1 MAETL
6 RVIIADDILPFV
18 KGLKEMLSELP
29 DVELVGEAFTAA
41 EAVTMALSHRP
52 DVVMIDVSWKDAR
65 TSGLSARQH
74 HEAGLIAIER
84 IKRQAPEVA
93 ILAMT
98 AYTELAEL
106 ARQRGADLAVPKELL
121 NDFEQLHQLLRKAVD
136 AVRAPRIRKEYES
149 LTKRE
154 QQILEMMA
162 KGLTDQEIA
171 GALAWG
177 IGVIKLDV
185 QTIYEKLDARNRAH
199 AIARGY
205 DLGLLP
211 KGCSFRADDT

>member
-6 RVIIADDILPFV
+6 RVMIADDILPFV
-18 KGLKEMLSELP
+18 KGLKEMLSEIP
-29 DVELVGEAFTAA
+29 DLELIGEAFTAA
-41 EAVTMALSHRP
+41 EAVTMALARRP
-52 DVVMIDVSWKDAR
+52 DVVMIDVSWKDTR

-74 HEAGLIAIER
+74 HEAGLAAIER

-98 AYTELAEL
+98 AYTELIEL

-121 NDFEQLHQLLRKAVD
+121 NDFDQLDRLLRKAVD
-136 AVRAPRIRKEYES
+136 AVRVPRMRKEFES
-149 LTKRE
+149 LTNRE

-171 GALAWG
+171 SALTWG
-177 IGVIKLDV
+177 IGVIKRDV

-199 AIARGY
+199 AVARGY

-211 KGCSFRADDT
+211 KGCSFRSDGT

>member
-6 RVIIADDILPFV
+6 RVMIADDILPFV
-18 KGLKEMLSELP
+18 KGLKEMLSEIP
-29 DVELVGEAFTAA
+29 DLELIGEAFTAA
-41 EAVTMALSHRP
+41 EAVTMALARRP
-52 DVVMIDVSWKDAR
+52 DVVMIDVSWKDTR

-74 HEAGLIAIER
+74 HEAGLAAIER

-98 AYTELAEL
+98 AYTELIEL

-121 NDFEQLHQLLRKAVD
+121 NDFDQLDRLLRKAVD
-136 AVRAPRIRKEYES
+136 AVRVPRMRKEFES
-149 LTKRE
+149 LTNRE

-171 GALAWG
+171 GALRWG
-177 IGVIKLDV
+177 IGVIKRDV

-199 AIARGY
+199 AVSRGY

-211 KGCSFRADDT
+211 KGCSFRSDGT

>member
-6 RVIIADDILPFV
+6 RVMIADDILPFV
-18 KGLKEMLSELP
+18 KGLKEMLSEIP
-29 DVELVGEAFTAA
+29 DLELIGEAYTAA
-41 EAVTMALSHRP
+41 EAVTMALARRP
-52 DVVMIDVSWKDAR
+52 DVVMIDVSWKDTR

-74 HEAGLIAIER
+74 HEAGLAAIER

-98 AYTELAEL
+98 AYTELIEL

-121 NDFEQLHQLLRKAVD
+121 NDFDQLDRLLRKAVD
-136 AVRAPRIRKEYES
+136 AVRVPRMRKEFES
-149 LTKRE
+149 LTNRE
-154 QQILEMMA
+154 QRILEMMA

-171 GALAWG
+171 SALSWG
-177 IGVIKLDV
+177 IGVIKRDV

-199 AIARGY
+199 AVARGY

-211 KGCSFRADDT
+211 KGCSFRSDGT

>member
-6 RVIIADDILPFV
+6 RVMIADDILPFV
-18 KGLKEMLSELP
+18 KGLKEMLSEIP
-29 DVELVGEAFTAA
+29 DLELIGEAFTAA
-41 EAVTMALSHRP
+41 EAVTMALARQP
-52 DVVMIDVSWKDAR
+52 DVVMIDVSWKDTR

-74 HEAGLIAIER
+74 HEAGLAAIER

-98 AYTELAEL
+98 AYTELIEL

-121 NDFEQLHQLLRKAVD
+121 NDFDQLDRLLRKAVD
-136 AVRAPRIRKEYES
+136 AVRVPRMRKEFES
-149 LTKRE
+149 LTNRE

-171 GALAWG
+171 GALRWG
-177 IGVIKLDV
+177 IGVIKRDV

-199 AIARGY
+199 AVARGY

-211 KGCSFRADDT
+211 KGCSFRSDGT

>member
-6 RVIIADDILPFV
+6 RVMIADDILPFV
-18 KGLKEMLSELP
+18 KGLKEMLSEIP
-29 DVELVGEAFTAA
+29 DLELIGEAFTAA
-41 EAVTMALSHRP
+41 EAVTMALDRRP
-52 DVVMIDVSWKDAR
+52 DVVMIDVSWKDTR

-74 HEAGLIAIER
+74 HEAGLAAIER

-98 AYTELAEL
+98 AYTELIEL

-121 NDFEQLHQLLRKAVD
+121 NDFDQLDRLLRKAVD
-136 AVRAPRIRKEYES
+136 AVRVPRMRKEFES
-149 LTKRE
+149 LTNRE

-171 GALAWG
+171 SALTWG
-177 IGVIKLDV
+177 IGVIKRDV

-199 AIARGY
+199 AVARGY

-211 KGCSFRADDT
+211 KGCSFRSDGT

>member
-6 RVIIADDILPFV
+6 RVMIADDILPFV
-18 KGLKEMLSELP
+18 KGLKEMLSEIP
-29 DVELVGEAFTAA
+29 DLELIGEAFTAA
-41 EAVTMALSHRP
+41 EAVTMAIARRP
-52 DVVMIDVSWKDAR
+52 DVVMIDVSWKDTR

-74 HEAGLIAIER
+74 HEAGLAAIER

-98 AYTELAEL
+98 AYTELIEL

-121 NDFEQLHQLLRKAVD
+121 NDFDQLDRLLRKAVD
-136 AVRAPRIRKEYES
+136 AVRVPRMRKEFES
-149 LTKRE
+149 LTNRE
-154 QQILEMMA
+154 QRILEMMA

-171 GALAWG
+171 SALSWG
-177 IGVIKLDV
+177 IGVIKRDV

-199 AIARGY
+199 AVARGY
-205 DLGLLP
+205 DLGLLQ
-211 KGCSFRADDT
+211 KGCSFRADGT